1 MIKYVY
7 LIVVIAVFSATELNA
22 QLPEDAIRMSWGTP
36 SGTAR
41 NQAIGG
47 AMGSLGGE
55 ITSVFVNPAGIGSYK
70 TSEFVFT
77 PGISLVGGKSSYRGT
92 ATTAEP
98 DSKFNL
104 GTTGFVF
111 GQSGTGSKW
120 SSKAF
125 SIAVNRTAN
134 FNSNVFYRG
143 DNDFSSFSEA
153 FAEEFAN
160 SGLRIDT
167 RLFDAPLSYGTK
179 LAAWTYLI
187 DTVTANG
194 STQVVGLPE
203 RDAIL
208 NGTDFNLRQ
217 EKSTRSKGGVTEL
230 AFAYAANMDDKL
242 YIGGSLGIPI
252 LNYERTSVIRESDIL
267 NNAIDTSFNSAEY
280 REVYEASGFGINAK
294 IGIIIK
300 PTQNF
305 RAGLAIHTPTLY
317 GLKEHTTGSMQA
329 DLQKYLSDGQPTFAN
344 EDSIYYQFEV
354 GVPEYRYDYISPWKF
369 LVSGSYV
376 FGGIEDVSQQKG
388 FVTADI
394 EYVTHRSSRFHSA
407 DEGGDNEYYD
417 AVNEGVKASYKGAFN
432 FRVGGELKFNTVMT
446 RLGFA
451 YYGNPYEDNQLK
463 ARKMNVSGGLGY
475 RNKGVFIDA
484 AYVLGLN
491 KDVNFPYR
499 LADKANTFAM
509 VKDNNSTVVLTVGF
523 KF

>member
-1 MIKYVY
+1 MIKYLY
-7 LIVVIAVFSATELNA
+7 LTLTIAVFSAKELTA
-22 QLPEDAIRMSWGTP
+22 QLPEDAIRMSWSVP

-70 TSEFVFT
+70 TSEFVLT
-77 PGISLVGGKSSYRGT
+77 PGMSFFGGKASYRGT
-92 ATTAEP
+92 ATTSET

-111 GQSGTGSKW
+111 GQAAMGSKW

-125 SIAVNRTAN
+125 SIAINRTAN
-134 FNSNVFYRG
+134 FNSSVLYRG

-160 SGLRIDT
+160 SGLPINT
-167 RLFDAPLSYGTK
+167 ILYDAPLSYGTK
-179 LAAWTYLI
+179 LANWTYLI
-187 DTVTANG
+187 DTLNTNG
-194 STQVVGLPE
+194 SAQVVGLPE

-217 EKSTRSKGGVTEL
+217 EKRVTSRGGITEL

-252 LNYERTSVIRESDIL
+252 LNYERTSLMRESDL
-267 NNAIDTSFNSAEY
+267 SGNTDNNFSSAEY
-280 REVYEASGFGINAK
+280 NEVYEASGFGLNAK
-294 IGIIIK
+294 IGVIIK
-300 PTQNF
+300 PTEKF

-317 GLKEHTTGSMQA
+317 GLKENTTGYIRT
-329 DLQKYLSDGQPTFAN
+329 DLENYLSGGSTSFAN
-344 EDSIYYQFEV
+344 EDTIYSQF
-354 GVPEYRYDYISPWKF
+354 GYNVPVYRYDYFSPWKF

-376 FGGIEDVSQQKG
+376 IGGIEDVTRQKG

-407 DEGGDNEYYD
+407 DESGDSEYYD

-432 FRVGGELKFNTVMT
+432 FRVGGEMKFNTLMT

-451 YYGNPYEDNQLK
+451 YYGSPYEDSQLK

-475 RNKGVFIDA
+475 RNKGIFVDA

-499 LADKANTFAM
+499 LADKANTFAR